1 MRTKT
6 LLCAAALAAGVAT
19 SMAQSNVYS
28 LNVVGYV
35 NTRIPT
41 GYSLIGN
48 PLNAGNNTVSN
59 LFNSSVASG
68 AALGATVYTWTG
80 SGLTANANDQF
91 DGTWQNPTLA
101 LPVGVGFFINNPNP
115 AFTNTFVGEVNQG
128 ALSKSIATGYTVNS
142 SLVPLTGFL
151 QTDLGVTN
159 AAPGDVVYLWTG
171 TGLTACAKDQFDG
184 TWQPLSP
191 PFTSDANN
199 GPQIGIGT
207 GFFYQNNSG
216 SAITWNRN
224 FTVQ

>member
-35 NTRIPT
+35 NVPIPV

-59 LFNSSVASG
+59 LFNSAVASG
-68 AALGATVYTWTG
+68 AAVGATVYTWTG
-80 SGLTANANDQF
+80 TGLNANANDQF
-91 DGTWQNPTLA
+91 DGTWQNPALA
-101 LPVGVGFFINNPNP
+101 LPPGVGFFINNPN
-115 AFTNTFVGEVNQG
+115 ARFTNTFVGEVNQG
-128 ALSKSIATGYTVNS
+128 ALSKSVAQGYTVNS
-142 SLVPLTGFL
+142 SLVPLTGNL
-151 QTDLGVTN
+151 QTDLGLTN
-159 AAPGDVVYLWTG
+159 AVPGDVAYLWSG
-171 TGLTACAKDQFDG
+171 SGLVACAKDQFDG

-191 PFTSDANN
+191 PFSSDANN
-199 GPQIGIGT
+199 GPVIQIGT

-216 SAITWNRN
+216 AAISWNRN